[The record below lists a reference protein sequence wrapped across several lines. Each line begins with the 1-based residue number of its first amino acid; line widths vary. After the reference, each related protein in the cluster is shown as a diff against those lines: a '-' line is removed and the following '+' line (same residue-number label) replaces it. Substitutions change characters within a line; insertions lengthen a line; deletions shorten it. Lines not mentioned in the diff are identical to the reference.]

1 MGPGAASAG
10 ARPRAALFRAAIGP
24 LRNICGMRGSA
35 RPSRSG
41 CRPPPC
47 PRGRWRRPAVARGF
61 AGPCPSGS
69 PPRGPLRLSG
79 ARRAR
84 RSGALPPAARRASLR
99 AAALR
104 LARFLGPFPL
114 PGLALRA
121 AAGCLASPL
130 RPSGR
135 GPCAPRA
142 GGGPRGPLLAS
153 ARPAAA
159 GRCGA
164 SRLALAPP
172 ARALC
177 GPAAR
182 AFTRRARASLGLGV
196 VGPAGPVLFMAASG
210 GHTAAQNLIGTKK
223 TIRRTPS
230 GVPPN

>member
-24 LRNICGMRGSA
+24 LRNIRGMRGNA

-47 PRGRWRRPAVARGF
+47 PRGRWRRPAVARGY
-61 AGPCPSGS
+61 AGPSPSGS

-84 RSGALPPAARRASLR
+84 RSGASPPAARRASLR

-135 GPCAPRA
+135 GLCAPWA

-153 ARPAAA
+153 ARAAAALRALPSLLPRGRCAGLRPALLRAAPARLWSWGLRALRGPCCSWPPAAA
-159 GRCGA
+159 IQ
-164 SRLALAPP
+164 PP
-172 ARALC
+172 
-177 GPAAR
+177 
-182 AFTRRARASLGLGV
+182 
-196 VGPAGPVLFMAASG
+196 
-210 GHTAAQNLIGTKK
+210 K
-223 TIRRTPS
+223 T
-230 GVPPN
+230 